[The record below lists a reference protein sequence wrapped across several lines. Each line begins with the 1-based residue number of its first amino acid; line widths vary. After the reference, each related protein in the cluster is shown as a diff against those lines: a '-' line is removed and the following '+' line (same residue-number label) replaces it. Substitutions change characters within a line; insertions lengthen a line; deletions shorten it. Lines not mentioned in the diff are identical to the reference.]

1 MGKILNQYGQP
12 FTTVPLDQMKL
23 TQEIATRNFAYGA
36 FPGFFNYLPDP
47 DPILRNMGKDQT
59 VYKDLLSDDQVGPLF
74 NRRKSLTKSLDWNIE
89 QGEATDKE
97 VELCELTLKMLADQR
112 TKMKDI
118 ISQSL
123 NPIGFGY
130 SVFEI
135 VWAWIDGK
143 LLPISLQEK
152 PREWFQFNNNNE
164 LVYKS
169 KDNFDG
175 IVVVGPSTPP
185 ELKYKFILLQ
195 NDPSY
200 DNPYGD
206 KALARCFWPVTF
218 KRGGMRFFGKF
229 VNKYGMPFL
238 FGKLP
243 RNATTEQHLDLL
255 GKLENM
261 VEDAVGTG
269 PDDSSLQILEAG
281 KTSSADIYERY
292 INICNNSISKAILT
306 NALSTELQKVGSRAS
321 TETGAETIEGNLSEE
336 DRDFP
341 AELFNQLF
349 KWTIDLNIGSGLY
362 PTFKAFEEEDVRKE
376 LAERDAVLADKVGVK
391 FKKNYIIDKYN
402 IEEDEFDLDQ
412 SSVISDQLSVK
423 NQLTGNKQPIT
434 NIQQPATELSSYQE
448 NESWFK
454 KFINWIS
461 RGRIELS
468 TERSQT
474 DNIADQLS
482 NALPDKLLQFQMEE
496 VMRPVFELASKSN
509 SYDEF
514 KNGLASLYPKMKSN
528 QLEDMAAKVFLIA
541 DLEGKLSVQK
551 ENQ

>member
-1 MGKILNQYGQP
+1 MSKILNQYGQP

-23 TQEIATRNFAYGA
+23 TQEIATRNFAYGY
-36 FPGFFNYLPDP
+36 FPGFFNFLPDP
-47 DPILRNMGKDQT
+47 DPILRNLNKDQT

-74 NRRKSLTKSLDWNIE
+74 NRRKNLTKSLDWDIE
-89 QGEATDKE
+89 QGDATEKE
-97 VELCELTLKMLADQR
+97 VELCQLALNLLADQR
-112 TKMKDI
+112 TKIKDI

-135 VWAWIDGK
+135 IWAWLDGK

-152 PREWFQFNNNNE
+152 PREWFSFNMNNE

-169 KDNFDG
+169 KENYEG

-195 NDPSY
+195 NDPTY

-206 KALARCFWPVTF
+206 KALSRCFWPVTF

-306 NALSTELQKVGSRAS
+306 NALSTDIQKTGARAS
-321 TETGAETIEGNLSEE
+321 SETGAETIEGNLSEE

-349 KWTIDLNIGSGLY
+349 KWTIDLNIGSALY

-376 LAERDAVLADKVGVK
+376 LADRDAVLADKVGVK
-391 FKKNYIIDKYN
+391 FNKNYIINKYN
-402 IEEDEFDLDQ
+402 IEEDEFDLNENSTDSNQ
-412 SSVISDQLSVK
+412 LPSVIPDLIWNPTK
-423 NQLTGNKQPIT
+423 
-434 NIQQPATELSSYQE
+434 TELSTYQE

-461 RGRIELS
+461 GRRIELS

-496 VMRPVFELASKSN
+496 LMKPVFELASKSN

-514 KNGLASLYPKMKSN
+514 KNGLAALYPQMKSS
-528 QLEDMAAKVFLIA
+528 QLEDLAAKVFLIA
-541 DLEGKLSVQK
+541 DLEGKFSVQK

>member
-1 MGKILNQYGQP
+1 MSKILNQYGQP

-23 TQEIATRNFAYGA
+23 TQEIATRNFAYGY
-36 FPGFFNYLPDP
+36 FPGFFNFLPDP
-47 DPILRNMGKDQT
+47 DPILRNIGRDQT

-74 NRRKSLTKSLDWNIE
+74 ARRKNLTKSLDWDIE
-89 QGEATDKE
+89 QGDASDKE
-97 VELCELTLKMLADQR
+97 LEICELTIKLLSGQR
-112 TKMKDI
+112 SKIKDI

-130 SVFEI
+130 SVFEV
-135 VWAWIDGK
+135 VWAIIDGK

-152 PREWFQFNNNNE
+152 PREWFSFNMNNE

-169 KDNFDG
+169 KENYDG

-195 NDPSY
+195 NDSSY

-206 KALARCFWPVTF
+206 KALSRCFWPVTF

-243 RNATTEQHLDLL
+243 RNAPTEHHLDLL
-255 GKLENM
+255 SKLENM

-269 PDDSSLQILEAG
+269 PDDSSLQIIEAN
-281 KTSSADIYERY
+281 KASSADIYERY
-292 INICNNSISKAILT
+292 INLCNNAISKAILT
-306 NALSTELQKVGSRAS
+306 NALSTDIQKVGARAS
-321 TETGAETIEGNLSEE
+321 SETGAETIEGNLSEE

-349 KWTIDLNIGSGLY
+349 KWVIDINIGSGLY
-362 PTFKAFEEEDVRKE
+362 PTFRAFEEEDVRKD
-376 LAERDAVLADKVGVK
+376 LADRDAVLTEKLGVK
-391 FKKNYIIDKYN
+391 FKKNYIVNNYN
-402 IEEDEFDLDQ
+402 VPDDEFELQENSTDSNQ
-412 SSVISDQLSVK
+412 MPSVIPDFAKGIPLENPESK
-423 NQLTGNKQPIT
+423 K
-434 NIQQPATELSSYQE
+434 TELSSSKTGWV
-448 NESWFK
+448 N
-454 KFINWIS
+454 KFLNWIS
-461 RGRIELS
+461 GGRIELS

-496 VMRPVFELASKSN
+496 IMKPVFELAGKAN

-514 KNGLASLYPKMKSN
+514 KNGLAALYPKMNSA

-551 ENQ
+551 EN